1 MARRIQNNS
10 ILSQFIRFIW
20 MLIVIN
26 SFKNIIKSVR
36 AEENITALVGNA
48 DKNVTYRSFRQLN
61 SLQHYKCTDAV
72 VNNTCTCIAPC
83 MEYKSGTDYCVV
95 KNCYGYDPNTKLCAK
110 SGKSWIAALCLQIF
124 TTSIGGT
131 AFLQQWGWFAA
142 VMSLVFGPCVLRMFL
157 ACCVKEEDTIELVD
171 IVYKIIQGFCTFVY
185 FIIWIY
191 LLVKIAKNCT
201 KII

>member
-10 ILSQFIRFIW
+10 ILGQFIRLIW

-36 AEENITALVGNA
+36 AEEN
-48 DKNVTYRSFRQLN
+48 VTYHSFRQLN

-83 MEYKSGTDYCVV
+83 MEYKNATDYCVL

-110 SGKSWIAALCLQIF
+110 SGKSWIAALLLQIL
-124 TTSIGGT
+124 TTSIGGA
-131 AFLQQWGWFAA
+131 AFLQHWEWFA
-142 VMSLVFGPCVLRMFL
+142 VSISLVFGPCVLRMFL

-191 LLVKIAKNCT
+191 LLVKIAKNDIVGPDGCPMV
-201 KII
+201 K